1 VAEVLQMATNAGVA
15 KEQGKGS
22 PWGEYPESRE
32 IQRHHDEIRR
42 SMKPAGLGLGALAV
56 GAMLFRLLS

>member
-15 KEQGKGS
+15 KEQGKG
-22 PWGEYPESRE
+22 PRLGEYPESRE

-42 SMKPAGLGLGALAV
+42 SMKRAGLGLGALAM
-56 GAMLFRLLS
+56 GAMVFQSLS